1 MILMLKF
8 IDGKKV
14 MIDFDD
20 VVAVEEVAPEGTL
33 IILIRD
39 GIKFEIVVSQTVDEI
54 YDLLPYEDDD
64 DC

>member
-20 VVAVEEVAPEGTL
+20 VVAVEEVSPEGTL

-39 GIKFEIVVSQTVDEI
+39 GSSSRS
-54 YDLLPYEDDD
+54 LLVRL
-64 DC
+64 